1 MLRAL
6 SRWFVTAADDSARRG
21 SSERVV
27 VESYPPVAFAH
38 RRAWSS
44 RLGDWLAGS
53 SWLASGITPPS
64 SFGRRARREA
74 VAAARLDFAEALY
87 DVRTDGAADALD
99 RITVTRSLHELWYF
113 RAEVFSRV
121 AECHDQAEA
130 TLPAGSDRSP
140 FPAPD
145 ASRAGANKQRRRAT
159 LRAALRLRRRSRRP
173 AAARRGSRSLPSST
187 PLWRSSAYVVVT
199 WKKKFGSAKC
209 LRYDSPVIVIAPVR
223 RGSEISRASL
233 PVDLRRRDRLQVVD
247 RLLDALAQLVEG
259 LLVVGELSAPRR
271 RQGARRSTWRCR
283 RRSGSAS
290 ATPACRARGAPP
302 DRRTSSKFFWCAC
315 ASALSSQPTRLPSMR
330 TKIGTLAECMVSA
343 IESPC
348 EEQRH
353 DRNGRRMRVHNRP
366 FGSRRRRDAGPVQ

>member
-1 MLRAL
+1 MFRAL

-53 SWLASGITPPS
+53 SWLASGIAPPS

-99 RITVTRSLHELWYF
+99 RIAVTRSLHELWYF

-130 TLPAGSDRSP
+130 TRRLAAIDRHFPRRTRRAPARTSS
-140 FPAPD
+140 A
-145 ASRAGANKQRRRAT
+145 ARAT

-173 AAARRGSRSLPSST
+173 AAARRGN
-187 PLWRSSAYVVVT
+187 
-199 WKKKFGSAKC
+199 
-209 LRYDSPVIVIAPVR
+209 
-223 RGSEISRASL
+223 
-233 PVDLRRRDRLQVVD
+233 
-247 RLLDALAQLVEG
+247 
-259 LLVVGELSAPRR
+259 
-271 RQGARRSTWRCR
+271 
-283 RRSGSAS
+283 
-290 ATPACRARGAPP
+290 PACRARRRCGAAA
-302 DRRTSSKFFWCAC
+302 RTSS
-315 ASALSSQPTRLPSMR
+315 
-330 TKIGTLAECMVSA
+330 
-343 IESPC
+343 
-348 EEQRH
+348 
-353 DRNGRRMRVHNRP
+353 
-366 FGSRRRRDAGPVQ
+366 